1 MLRASATGRG
11 GVVRLLLEKRA
22 NVFCWDRDWQTLLM
36 MACMGEE
43 DSFFLQWRELIDLR
57 GLVPVSTRRSS
68 AYCAGRKE
76 RVRGLNGTCVA
87 GQLLTWELCMADRSR
102 CKLCY
107 KQTSAGGAA
116 IATTAQVRS
125 SRQWS
130 RPLPTSRQDHDFAS
144 SAAVAPHPGSS
155 CGSCSNA
162 RMLDPCK
169 P

>member
-1 MLRASATGRG
+1 
-11 GVVRLLLEKRA
+11 
-22 NVFCWDRDWQTLLM
+22 M

-43 DSFFLQWRELIDLR
+43 DFFFLQWRELIDL
-57 GLVPVSTRRSS
+57 
-68 AYCAGRKE
+68 
-76 RVRGLNGTCVA
+76 RGLNGTCVA

-130 RPLPTSRQDHDFAS
+130 GPTPNQPPGPRLCLECSGCSTSRIFLWKLLECEDARPVPVQTAS
-144 SAAVAPHPGSS
+144 SS
-155 CGSCSNA
+155 CGVSDRLSQLCRPQTPAALSRYTPKSYWNLSH
-162 RMLDPCK
+162 RNHK
-169 P
+169 SS